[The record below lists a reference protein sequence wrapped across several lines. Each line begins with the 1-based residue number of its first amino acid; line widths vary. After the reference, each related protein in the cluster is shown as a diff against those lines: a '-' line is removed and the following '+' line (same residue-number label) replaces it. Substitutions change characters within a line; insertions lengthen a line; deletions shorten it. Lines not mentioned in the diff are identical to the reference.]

1 MLKLETIRL
10 PSPPL
15 GERIRPTQQVSLPT
29 DPAGPG
35 RSAEMGS
42 SPRGAVAGNQESVT
56 LTDCPGGVTPFSI
69 PSQSNEGGKLSRPDA
84 ERPVRP

>member
-1 MLKLETIRL
+1 MLKLKTVQL
-10 PSPPL
+10 TSPPL

-42 SPRGAVAGNQESVT
+42 SPRGAVAGNQESCH
-56 LTDCPGGVTPFSI
+56 TDRLPRRGHSFQQPESI
-69 PSQSNEGGKLSRPDA
+69 Q
-84 ERPVRP
+84 